1 MRLLARDMDQTSSSL
16 QSSKWLAAARVL
28 HDAVRAKRAAVGK
41 QTKSFADWV
50 DLQRYTG
57 STLDI
62 GTSRR
67 LLGCCSC
74 PRGRRRRRR

>member
-1 MRLLARDMDQTSSSL
+1 MDQTSSSL

-28 HDAVRAKRAAVGK
+28 HEAVRAKRAAVGK

-62 GTSRR
+62 GTSGR
-67 LLGCCSC
+67 LLGQSSCCSC
-74 PRGRRRRRR
+74 PRGRRRRRRRRR